1 MKKLL
6 VSALLSVT
14 VLVSARTNVQAREI
28 YFKVDFNKYDYSFM
42 DNNISEEE
50 IIMMAQC
57 VISEAGNQSDL
68 GKRYVIDT
76 ILNRKESSKYP
87 DTVTEVLTQQS
98 QYYINSKVEPDGET
112 IKLVRN
118 EIKNQKDTEVL
129 YFRTNQYHSFG
140 EPVIK
145 IDDHYFSK

>member
-1 MKKLL
+1 MKLKLF
-6 VSALLSVT
+6 LLT
-14 VLVSARTNVQAREI
+14 VGFTFLFSTNIQAREI
-28 YFKVDFNKYDYSFM
+28 YFKIDASNKYNYSFM
-42 DNNISEEE
+42 DNNISAEE

-76 ILNRKESSKYP
+76 ILNRKKSSKYP
-87 DTVTEVLTQQS
+87 DTVTEILTQQS
-98 QYYINSKVEPDGET
+98 QYYINPKIEPDGET
-112 IKLVRN
+112 INLVKD
-118 EIKNQKDTEVL
+118 EIKNQKDLEVM
-129 YFRTNQYHSFG
+129 YFRANKYHNFG